1 MSENGVGP
9 KLNSDWLMRTTPGPG
24 TPPPSRDRS
33 IVAEVAVRPGPT
45 DLQSDLHDGIE
56 VGIMLDGVA
65 ERHFQD
71 FVVPGRPG
79 DVWLCAM
86 WEPHGRRV
94 VSEHSENVVLLFTP
108 EFLGQEMVGDR
119 FWLSLFAV
127 PPRHRAWVKKDSARA
142 EVLEIGHRMRREI
155 EEKRRHWTY
164 ALRLHLLRLLFVLSR
179 DWHPPRTSAARQRTA
194 DDSLVRIMPALSM
207 VQEGRGSRITVPDA
221 ARACNLSPSRFAVLF
236 RQTMGTPFARF
247 SLRARLAHVAQ
258 RLLATTNTIDDIAV
272 EAGFT
277 DASHLC
283 RHFSKHYGQAP
294 GEYRQHPR
302 RFSGAIKGRAQVV
315 TIE

>member
-1 MSENGVGP
+1 MPDNGFGH
-9 KLNSDWLMRTTPGPG
+9 KLSSDWLMRTTPGPM
-24 TPPPSRDRS
+24 TPPPSPDRS
-33 IVAEVAVRPGPT
+33 IVAEVAVRSGPT
-45 DLQSDLHDGIE
+45 GLQTDLHDGIE

-94 VSEHSENVVLLFTP
+94 ISEHSENVVLLFTP
-108 EFLGQEMVGDR
+108 EFLGEEMVGDK

-127 PPRHRAWVKKDSARA
+127 PPRHRAWVKTESARA

-155 EEKRRHWTY
+155 EDKRRLWTY
-164 ALRLHLLRLLFVLSR
+164 ALRLDLLRLLFLLSR
-179 DWHPPRTSAARQRTA
+179 DWRPPKTSAVGPGTA
-194 DDSLVRIMPALSM
+194 EDSLVRIMPALSM
-207 VQEGRGSRITVPDA
+207 VQEGRGRRITVPDG
-221 ARACNLSPSRFAVLF
+221 ARACSLSPSRFAVLF
-236 RQTMGTPFARF
+236 RQTMGAPFAKF

-258 RLLATTNTIDDIAV
+258 RLLATNHTIDDIAV
-272 EAGFT
+272 EASFT

-283 RHFSKHYGQAP
+283 RHFAKHYGQTP
-294 GEYRQHPR
+294 SDYRQRPG
-302 RFSGAIKGRAQVV
+302 RFAGEVRGRARVV